1 MDFTFKEGRGVM
13 LLLLG
18 QRSLIIGIISY
29 LCDHVIY
36 LMLSLCACQL
46 PLSLSINLCESKS
59 H

>member
-1 MDFTFKEGRGVM
+1 MDFNFKEGRGVM

-18 QRSLIIGIISY
+18 QRSLLISIMSY
-29 LCDHVIY
+29 LGDHVIY
-36 LMLSLCACQL
+36 LMLSLYACQL